1 MFSLNLLCYSFI
13 IIVSLW
19 YSIFYVYSCVDFLTN
34 IHVWCF
40 LLYQGSSC
48 LMSSSLIRNEEDSI
62 SIVLLGCNSFCHNS
76 NSLSLLYSVSH
87 SLKSLS
93 LNKSVKVLICKNCHR
108 VQFSL
113 VIKSAILMRS
123 LFIWCSFSCFWK
135 YFHLHFPVIQK
146 THQP

>member
-1 MFSLNLLCYSFI
+1 MLFFYYHSLTLVFHLLCLFMCR
-13 IIVSLW
+13 
-19 YSIFYVYSCVDFLTN
+19 FFLTN

-40 LLYQGSSC
+40 LLYQGSTC
-48 LMSSSLIRNEEDSI
+48 LMSSSLIRNEEDSL

-76 NSLSLLYSVSH
+76 HSLSLLYSVSH

-123 LFIWCSFSCFWK
+123 LFIWCCFSCF
-135 YFHLHFPVIQK
+135 
-146 THQP
+146 